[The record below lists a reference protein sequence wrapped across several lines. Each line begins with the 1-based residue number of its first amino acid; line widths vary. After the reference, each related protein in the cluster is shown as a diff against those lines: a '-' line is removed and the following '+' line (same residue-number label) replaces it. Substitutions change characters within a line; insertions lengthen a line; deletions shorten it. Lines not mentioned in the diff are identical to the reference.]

1 MYKPT
6 FALTQEDKRILAD
19 INGKIVIGCLER
31 RSTFEMAQKLKL
43 QPYELEYNIDEML
56 YVLLK
61 HVGIKRYLK
70 TLLRK

>member
-6 FALTQEDKRILAD
+6 FALTEEDKRVLAD
-19 INGKIVIGCLER
+19 INGKITIGCLER

-43 QPYELEYNIDEML
+43 QPYELEHNIDEML

-61 HVGIKRYLK
+61 HVGVKRFLK